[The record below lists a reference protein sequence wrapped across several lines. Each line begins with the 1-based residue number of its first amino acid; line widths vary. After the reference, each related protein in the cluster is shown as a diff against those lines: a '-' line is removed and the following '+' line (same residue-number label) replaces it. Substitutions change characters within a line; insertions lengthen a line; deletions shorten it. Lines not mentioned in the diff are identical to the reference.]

1 MSLDPEDDLNAAEFA
16 LGTLDPGERAA
27 LAARRLREPELDAA
41 IAGWERR
48 LAPLAEATP
57 PIAPSVDPFA
67 AIEARIRGA
76 ARPAALETRLRRWRA
91 AALAASSA
99 CVLLIAGFLAHELTR
114 EAAPHAF
121 VAVLQRS
128 PESPAFALSVNI
140 DTREFTVRPVS
151 APAPAGKS
159 YELWLIAPKL
169 GAPRSLGLID
179 ASAATHAGRLGAY
192 DRTTV
197 EDATYAVTLEP
208 PGGSPT
214 GEPSGPPVFVGKL
227 IAVEP

>member
-1 MSLDPEDDLNAAEFA
+1 MSLDPEDDLDAAEYA

-27 LAARRLREPELDAA
+27 LAARRLREPELAVA
-41 IAGWERR
+41 IAAWERR

-57 PIAPSVDPFA
+57 PIAPAVDPFA

-91 AALAASSA
+91 AAIAASSA
-99 CVLLIAGFLAHELTR
+99 CVLLIAGFSARELTR
-114 EAAPHAF
+114 EAAPREF

-151 APAPAGKS
+151 APTPAGKS

-169 GAPRSLGLID
+169 GAPHSLGLID